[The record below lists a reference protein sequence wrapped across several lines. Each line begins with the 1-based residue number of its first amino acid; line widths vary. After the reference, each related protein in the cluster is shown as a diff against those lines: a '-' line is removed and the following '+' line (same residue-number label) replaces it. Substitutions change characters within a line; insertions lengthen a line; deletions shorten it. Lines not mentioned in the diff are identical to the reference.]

1 MFLLPLPFNIEK
13 QKKKYMT
20 SKVKKSIIL
29 GFWILYAT
37 LFLIVIIVFAA
48 IANGSIGYM
57 PPVEQ
62 LENPID
68 KYASLIISSDGK
80 TLNTYALGSDNRI
93 FVNYNDLSPDL
104 VKALIATEDIRFA
117 NHSGIDIQGLFRAI
131 VKTGLLF
138 QRNAGGG
145 STITQQLAKQLYSP
159 NADNFFERLLQKPIE
174 WVIAV
179 KLERYY
185 TKEEIINL
193 YLNKFDFLYNAVGIQ
208 SASRVYFSTTPRGLK
223 IEEAA
228 TLVGMCKNPS
238 YYNPVR
244 HEERTR
250 QRRNVV
256 LSQMEKAGYI
266 TVARRD
272 SLAQLPLTL
281 HFSRMDHKEGLAPYF
296 REYLRMVMTAKKP
309 ERKNY
314 ASWQAQ
320 KYQEDSVS
328 WETNPLY
335 GWCNK
340 NKKADGSF
348 YNIYTDGL
356 KIYTTIDSRMQQY
369 AEEAVREH
377 VGGTLQ
383 PAFFKEKKGRSYAPF
398 SRILSKEQVDT
409 ILFRSMQQTDRYRR
423 LKKAGVSEGDIRK
436 EFQQP
441 VEMSVFSWNGKID
454 TVMSPMDSIR
464 YHKSFLRSAFAA
476 MDPRN
481 GHVKAYVGGID
492 FNDFQYDMVNG
503 GRRQIGSTMKP
514 FLYSL
519 AMIEGFSPC
528 DQVLHV
534 QQQLTDENGR
544 PWAPRNSGAKRVGE
558 VVTVQWGLQNSS
570 NWITAYLMKQL
581 SPYTLVRLLHSYGLK
596 GQIDPVV
603 SLALGTPD
611 ISVGEMV
618 AAYSVFA
625 NKGVRTEPIYVT
637 RIEDSL
643 GNTIATFNSQ
653 MREVLTEEATYK
665 MLHMLRSVM
674 DGGTGSR
681 IRYRYGLRGP
691 MGGKTGT
698 TQNHSDGWFMAFT
711 PSLVGGC
718 WVGGEERS
726 IHFDTMNEGQGAS
739 MALPIYGLFMQKVY
753 ADQTL
758 GYSDTEAFEV
768 PPQYANPCKG
778 YTEQELM
785 NIPTDIDGIDKMFE

>member
-1 MFLLPLPFNIEK
+1 
-13 QKKKYMT
+13 MT

-29 GFWILYAT
+29 GFWILYAV
-37 LFLIVIIVFAA
+37 LFLIVIITFAA

-68 KYASLIISSDGK
+68 KYASQIISSDGK
-80 TLNTYALGSDNRI
+80 TLNIYAHSKDSRI
-93 FVNYNDLSPDL
+93 HVNYNDLSPDL

-117 NHSGIDIQGLFRAI
+117 NHSGIDVQGLFRAI
-131 VKTGLLF
+131 IKRGLLF
-138 QRNAGGG
+138 QKNAGGG

-208 SASRVYFSTTPRGLK
+208 SASRVYFDSTPKGLK

-228 TLVGMCKNPS
+228 TLIGMCKNPS
-238 YYNPVR
+238 YYNPMR
-244 HEERTR
+244 YNERSKG
-250 QRRNVV
+250 RRNVV

-266 TVARRD
+266 SKAQCD
-272 SLAQLPLTL
+272 SLTALPLTTR
-281 HFSRMDHKEGLAPYF
+281 FTRMDHKEGLAPYF
-296 REYLRMVMTAKKP
+296 REYLRMTMTAKKP

-398 SRILSKEQVDT
+398 SRILSQEQVDT
-409 ILFRSMQQTDRYRR
+409 ILFRSMQQTDRYRG
-423 LKKAGVSEGDIRK
+423 LKKSGMSEGEIRK
-436 EFQQP
+436 IFLQP

-544 PWAPRNSGAKRVGE
+544 PWSPRNSGAKRVGE
-558 VVTVQWGLQNSS
+558 VVTIQWGLQNSS

-618 AAYSVFA
+618 GAYSVFA
-625 NKGVRTEPIYVT
+625 NKGIRVEPMYVT
-637 RIEDSL
+637 RIEDSF
-643 GNTIATFNSQ
+643 GNTIANFNSQ

-758 GYSDTEAFEV
+758 GYSETENFEV

-778 YTEQELM
+778 HTEQELM
-785 NIPTDIDGIDKMFE
+785 NIPTDIGGIDKMFE

>member
-1 MFLLPLPFNIEK
+1 MK

-29 GFWILYAT
+29 GFWILYAV
-37 LFLIVIIVFAA
+37 LFLIVIITFAA

-68 KYASLIISSDGK
+68 KYASQIISSDGK
-80 TLNTYALGSDNRI
+80 TLNIYAHSKDSRI
-93 FVNYNDLSPDL
+93 HVNYNDLSPDL

-117 NHSGIDIQGLFRAI
+117 NHSGIDVQGLFRAI
-131 VKTGLLF
+131 IKRGLLF
-138 QRNAGGG
+138 QKNAGGG

-208 SASRVYFSTTPRGLK
+208 SASRVYFDSTPKGLK

-228 TLVGMCKNPS
+228 TLIGMCKNPS
-238 YYNPVR
+238 YYNPMR
-244 HEERTR
+244 YNERSKG
-250 QRRNVV
+250 RRNVV

-266 TVARRD
+266 SKAQCD
-272 SLAQLPLTL
+272 SLTALPLTTR
-281 HFSRMDHKEGLAPYF
+281 FTRMDHKEGLAPYF
-296 REYLRMVMTAKKP
+296 REYLRMTMTAKKP

-398 SRILSKEQVDT
+398 SRILSQEQVDT
-409 ILFRSMQQTDRYRR
+409 ILFRSMQQTDRYRG
-423 LKKAGVSEGDIRK
+423 LKKSGMSEGEIRK
-436 EFQQP
+436 IFLQP

-544 PWAPRNSGAKRVGE
+544 PWSPRNSGAKRVGE
-558 VVTVQWGLQNSS
+558 VVTIQWGLQNSS

-618 AAYSVFA
+618 GAYSVFA
-625 NKGVRTEPIYVT
+625 NKGIRVEPMYVT
-637 RIEDSL
+637 RIEDSF
-643 GNTIATFNSQ
+643 GNTIANFNSQ

-758 GYSDTEAFEV
+758 GYSETENFEV

-778 YTEQELM
+778 HTEQELM
-785 NIPTDIDGIDKMFE
+785 NIPTDIGGIDKMFE

>member
-1 MFLLPLPFNIEK
+1 MKK
-13 QKKKYMT
+13 QKRKYMT
-20 SKVKKSIIL
+20 SKVRKNIIL
-29 GFWILYAT
+29 GFWILYAVI
-37 LFLIVIIVFAA
+37 FLVVIITFAA

-68 KYASLIISSDGK
+68 KYASQIISSDGK
-80 TLNTYALGSDNRI
+80 TLNIYAQSKEARI
-93 FVNYNDLSPDL
+93 HVNYNELSPDL

-117 NHSGIDIQGLFRAI
+117 GHSGIDIQGLFRAVI
-131 VKTGLLF
+131 KRGLLF
-138 QRNAGGG
+138 QKNAGGG

-159 NADNFFERLLQKPIE
+159 GVDNFFERLLQKPIE

-208 SASRVYFSTTPRGLK
+208 SASRVYFNSTPKGLK
-223 IEEAA
+223 TEEAA
-228 TLVGMCKNPS
+228 MLIGMCKNPS

-244 HEERTR
+244 YNDRSKG
-250 QRRNVV
+250 RRNVV
-256 LSQMEKAGYI
+256 LSQMEKAGYLSK
-266 TVARRD
+266 TQCD
-272 SLAQLPLTL
+272 SLTALPLSV
-281 HFSRMDHKEGLAPYF
+281 HFTRMDHKEGLAPYF
-296 REYLRMVMTAKKP
+296 REYLRLVMTAKKP
-309 ERKNY
+309 DRKNY
-314 ASWQAQ
+314 ASWQSQ
-320 KYQEDSVS
+320 KFQEDSVS
-328 WETNPLY
+328 WEINPLY
-335 GWCNK
+335 GWCSK
-340 NKKADGSF
+340 NRKADGSF

-369 AEEAVREH
+369 AEESVREH

-383 PAFFKEKKGRSYAPF
+383 PAFFKEKKGHSYAPF
-398 SRILSKEQVDT
+398 SRTLTREEIDS
-409 ILFRSMQQTDRYRR
+409 IMFRSMRQTDRYRE
-423 LKKAGVSEGDIRK
+423 LKKAEVSEAEIRK

-441 VEMSVFSWNGKID
+441 VEMSVFSWQGKID

-519 AMIEGFSPC
+519 AMVEGFNPC

-534 QQQLTDENGR
+534 PQQLMDENGI
-544 PWAPRNSGAKRVGE
+544 PWSPNNAGAKRIGE
-558 VVTVQWGLQNSS
+558 MVSIQWGLQNSD

-611 ISVGEMV
+611 ISVGELV
-618 AAYSVFA
+618 GAYSVFA
-625 NKGVRTEPIYVT
+625 NKGIRVEPMYVT
-637 RIEDSL
+637 RIEDSF
-643 GNTIATFNSQ
+643 GNTIANFNSQ
-653 MREVLTEEATYK
+653 MRDVLTEEATYR
-665 MLHMLRSVM
+665 MLQMLRSVM

-711 PSLVGGC
+711 PTLVGGC

-726 IHFDTMNEGQGAS
+726 IHFNAMNEGQGAS

-753 ADQTL
+753 ADRTL
-758 GYSDTEAFEV
+758 GYSETEDFDV
-768 PPQYANPCKG
+768 PPQYADPCMEH
-778 YTEQELM
+778 TEQELL
-785 NIPTDIDGIDKMFE
+785 NIPADVGGIDKMFD